1 MASPDRGQLVQQR
14 IAGLQ
19 QADRRYW
26 QEIIAE
32 QKQLRGTGMLMP
44 EGSAV

>member
-1 MASPDRGQLVQQR
+1 MQQR

-32 QKQLRGTGMLMP
+32 LKQLRCTGTLMP